1 MTQWY
6 AHAMRTTIDS
16 AGRIVV
22 PKPLRDEL
30 GLSAG
35 QELEL
40 RAADGVL
47 EIEVPATPMRLERR
61 RDDLVAT
68 ADREMPDLPPEL
80 VRETLE
86 RIRR

>member
-1 MTQWY
+1 M
-6 AHAMRTTIDS
+6 
-16 AGRIVV
+16 V
-22 PKPLRDEL
+22 PKSLRDEL

-47 EIEVPATPMRLERR
+47 EIEVPPTPMRLERR
-61 RDDLVAT
+61 QGDLVAR